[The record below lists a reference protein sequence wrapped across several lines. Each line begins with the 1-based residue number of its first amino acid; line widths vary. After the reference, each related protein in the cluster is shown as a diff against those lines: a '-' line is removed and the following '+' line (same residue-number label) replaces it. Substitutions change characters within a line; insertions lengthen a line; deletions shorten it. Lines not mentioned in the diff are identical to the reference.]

1 MKVLI
6 VSGFL
11 GAGKTTFI
19 KELLRVNDSIKP
31 VILENEY
38 GQNNLDSRE
47 LKGAN
52 RDLKLLEFMEGCVC
66 CSKKD
71 DFSQTI
77 LTISASLDPEY
88 LIVEPTGV
96 GKLSNILAAVEKV
109 SYGKI
114 ELLKPVVVLTPRS
127 FEKNLAEFPEIYSD
141 QIKNAG
147 CIVFSKAEHESSAVI
162 AAVTEKIRAINPEVE
177 ILPEH
182 YSTKPK
188 TWFENLFAYQA
199 PLARRSLQAETAQTS
214 RTSTTSSSSDE
225 VMEVSVSGAYLNNVG
240 ELVVFLEDLLHKEFG
255 LVTRAKGVLKVGS
268 EFLRFDLADNLYA
281 IIAEENPEPKTQ
293 CVFIGRDIPGR
304 KVKSRLNSLDLF
316 FRR

>member
-19 KELLRVNDSIKP
+19 KALLRVKDSIRP

-66 CSKKD
+66 CSKRD

-141 QIKNAG
+141 QIRNAG
-147 CIVFSKAEHESSAVI
+147 RIVFSKAEHESSSVI
-162 AAVTEKIRAINPEVE
+162 AAVTEKIRALNPDVK
-177 ILPEH
+177 ILSDH
-182 YSTKPK
+182 YTTRPK
-188 TWFENLFAYQA
+188 TWFENLFASRTSQT
-199 PLARRSLQAETAQTS
+199 SQTS

-281 IIAEENPEPKTQ
+281 IIAEANPEPTTQ
-293 CVFIGRDIPGR
+293 CVFIGRDILGR

>member
-19 KELLRVNDSIKP
+19 KALLRASDDIKP

-38 GQNNLDSRE
+38 GQNNLDARE
-47 LKGAN
+47 LQGGNK
-52 RDLKLLEFMEGCVC
+52 DLKLLEFMEGCVC

-77 LTISASLDPEY
+77 LTVSASLDPEY

-109 SYGKI
+109 KYGKI

-127 FEKNLAEFPEIYSD
+127 LEKNLSEFPEIYAD

-147 CIVFSKAEHESSAVI
+147 RIVFSKAEHESAAII
-162 AAVTEKIRAINPEVE
+162 AAVSEKIRAINPEVE
-177 ILPEH
+177 IVSEH
-182 YSTKPK
+182 YSTKDGS
-188 TWFENLFAYQA
+188 WWSSLF
-199 PLARRSLQAETAQTS
+199 TTS
-214 RTSTTSSSSDE
+214 NPITLSTPTTYPSTTSSSDE

-240 ELVVFLEDLLHKEFG
+240 ELVVLLEDMLHKEFG
-255 LVTRAKGVLKVGS
+255 LVTRAKGIIKVGA
-268 EFLRFDLADNLYA
+268 EWLRFDLADNLYA
-281 IIAEENPEPKTQ
+281 IISEPNPDPTTQ
-293 CVFIGRDIPGR
+293 CVFIGRSIIGY
-304 KVKSRLNSLDLF
+304 KIEERLNTLSSI
-316 FRR
+316 FRRKAFPF